1 MKTPIEII
9 SKTLAALALAGLFA
23 AGSVLAETTI
33 SYQGHLEADGEPA
46 DETVDMSFELF
57 DDPTGGSSVGGPI
70 DVDGVE
76 VAEGLFQVEL
86 DFGADTFDGQPR
98 FLAIEVDGQPLE
110 PRQRVASTP
119 VAQFALEGNEGPEG
133 PEGPEGASP
142 FVLDGDDAYFDQ
154 GAVSLGTDGFLPSN
168 PRLFVQAES
177 DSPALRAEA
186 IGDEPSLVIRHMAEP
201 DSVQDVVDILRGG
214 QGDPEPGMG
223 ARLNFRLQA
232 SNAAYGPRGTI
243 DSVWV
248 DPDINNSQADMIF
261 STTGSDGVEEVLRL
275 THDNRVLVAG
285 SIASLDDGDPVQ
297 VDGSL
302 VSGGSSNEA
311 NLTNAAVIGGVNNE
325 ATSPRS
331 AAVAGAGNSAS
342 SAAVFMGGGLD
353 NVANGFGSTI
363 VGGQDNSSSANRT
376 AIAGGTNN
384 QVSPGSDDAFIGGG
398 VDNEAGGESSGV
410 VAGDGLTAGSNF
422 SFAAAGSNN
431 TVDGTS
437 SVILGG
443 FGVNVSGTT
452 AGSIGGFE
460 NSVGGTNS
468 VIAGGEGNSAGDNNS
483 FIGGGINQTSS
494 GENAFIAGGRDN
506 RTEGDNS
513 LAAGSGARALH
524 DNSFVWS
531 DGSTQDGIE
540 TSAENQFVVSA
551 GGAVRFYSDAARNTG
566 VELAPGGSGWLAVS
580 DRDAKTG
587 IEEIDPVD
595 VLNRVTELS
604 VSEYSYKSQDTDIR
618 HMGPMAQDF
627 EDLFGLGEDELRISA
642 MNLTGIALAAIQGL
656 NERVDAGLAEN
667 AKLRA
672 ELEAERSDNEELRDK
687 VAALS
692 DQVAAN
698 SELAERNAELE
709 GRLAQLEDLLLEG
722 REVAER
728 QQ

>member
-33 SYQGHLEADGEPA
+33 SYQGQLEADGEPA

-76 VAEGLFQVEL
+76 VSDGLFQVDL
-86 DFGADTFDGQPR
+86 DFGADTFDGQPL
-98 FLAIEVDGQPLE
+98 FLAIEVDGQALE
-110 PRQRVASTP
+110 PRQRVSSAP

-142 FVLDGDDAYFDQ
+142 FVLVGDNAFYDQ
-154 GAVSLGTDGFLPSN
+154 GRISIGTNSFDGVGTQL
-168 PRLFVQAES
+168 RVEAED
-177 DSPALRAEA
+177 DSPAIHAQTTGEEPPLVLR
-186 IGDEPSLVIRHMAEP
+186 DLSDV
-201 DSVQDVVDILRGG
+201 DSVQDTIDILRAS

-232 SNAAYGPRGTI
+232 SNAAFGPRGTI

-248 DPDINNSQADMIF
+248 DPDVSNSQADMIF
-261 STTGSDGVEEVLRL
+261 STTGSDGLDQALHL

-285 SIASLDDGDPVQ
+285 PIAGMEDGDPVR
-297 VDGSL
+297 VEGRL
-302 VSGGSSNEA
+302 
-311 NLTNAAVIGGVNNE
+311 
-325 ATSPRS
+325 
-331 AAVAGAGNSAS
+331 VAGADSNVASGETSVVAGGSQNEASGDQAVVVGGNGNAASSTNSFMGGGFVNQASGS
-342 SAAVFMGGGLD
+342 SAAV
-353 NVANGFGSTI
+353 
-363 VGGQDNSSSANRT
+363 VGGQNNA
-376 AIAGGTNN
+376 AILTH
-384 QVSPGSDDAFIGGG
+384 AFIGGG
-398 VDNEAGGESSGV
+398 VSNTVGATRSAIIGGTDNVVDGDNAGI
-410 VAGDGLTAGSNF
+410 VAGEDLTASGNF
-422 SFAAAGSNN
+422 SVAAAGSNN
-431 TVDGTS
+431 TVDGVS
-437 SVILGG
+437 SVVLGG
-443 FGVNVSGTT
+443 SAVNVDGTT

-656 NERVDAGLAEN
+656 NERVDVGKAEN
-667 AKLRA
+667 AELRA